1 MESAFIIT
9 MLVLFSL
16 MFAVR
21 ILQIFDTST
30 EWPQNSKTTLPQ
42 ECGNALMDGLIILW
56 AGFVLALS

>member
-1 MESAFIIT
+1 MKTAFIIT

-21 ILQIFDTST
+21 ILRIFDTST
-30 EWPQNSKTTLPQ
+30 EWPRNSKTTLPQ